1 MKLDKK
7 KRMSGREIGTQTTKK
22 KGFALLLDFDDKKF
36 LLSLVEASELV
47 KCLTPLSAMI

>member
-1 MKLDKK
+1 
-7 KRMSGREIGTQTTKK
+7 MSGREVGTQTTKKK

>member
-7 KRMSGREIGTQTTKK
+7 KKNERQRDRHTNYKK